1 MVRLRRA
8 RRVLARV
15 LSLTPTAELTCHLMD
30 GYVVWTDDR
39 GVTAVVRRGVN
50 DEESK

>member
-1 MVRLRRA
+1 MVRLRKAKRA
-8 RRVLARV
+8 LLKAI
-15 LSLTPTAELTCHLMD
+15 SLPATDGLTCHLMD